1 MSVFSFFAVGP
12 MELLILGLLCL
23 GSLAGI
29 VVLVVVLS
37 TSRKGRGGATA
48 NPNLYP
54 CPDCGRFV
62 SRQAPNCPQCGR
74 PLTGE
79 GDRG

>member
-1 MSVFSFFAVGP
+1 MSLFAFFAPGP
-12 MELLILGLLCL
+12 MEVILGLFCL
-23 GSLAGI
+23 AVFAGI
-29 VVLVVVLS
+29 VVLAVVLS
-37 TSRKGRGGATA
+37 TSQKNRSGPAA

-74 PLTGE
+74 TLTPE
-79 GDRG
+79 DPP